1 MMTEMQDRQKDI
13 ELTKL
18 RKYIE
23 DIEKE
28 KLGLLKKIQEN
39 EKEAMDDGN
48 NLKVLELEA
57 TNEQLSSIIHEMR
70 IDMENLQ
77 QKFQVSQEKEDTS
90 VSHEIGSKD
99 DILKQNN
106 LMKIEISDLQA
117 RLKKL
122 TIEKNR
128 LVSLKFGLIVG

>member
-1 MMTEMQDRQKDI
+1 MKEKAIMTEMQDRQKEI
-13 ELTKL
+13 ELNKL
-18 RKYIE
+18 RKYAE

-28 KLGLLKKIQEN
+28 KLELLKEIQELN
-39 EKEAMDDGN
+39 EKEAMDDAN

-57 TNEQLSSIIHEMR
+57 TNEQLSSIIHQMR

-77 QKFQVSQEKEDTS
+77 QKFQVSQEKDDNS

-99 DILKQNN
+99 DIYKQNN
-106 LMKIEISDLQA
+106 SMKIEISDLQA

-122 TIEKNR
+122 TMEKNR
-128 LVSLKFGLIVG
+128 LVS